1 MAAEEDDGGLTGEFL
16 HSEIITTKYVLRR
29 ALRGLWISDLFIAQN
44 ETRTGIIFTLRNSFS
59 VRHGTG

>member
-1 MAAEEDDGGLTGEFL
+1 MAAGEDDGGLTGEFL

-44 ETRTGIIFTLRNSFS
+44 ETRTGIIFTL
-59 VRHGTG
+59 